1 MTKLNISKNYIN
13 KTPKQKLMVVE
24 ALMFPLK
31 AEKKPWQMF
40 FIGFLYTSIGILL
53 ALWIFR
59 EQASLIMVF
68 MITMAA
74 LPIFYN
80 TMKLE
85 ESKDMLIDTETAL
98 LREHNKAI
106 IFFMYLFV
114 GITIACAVWYAV
126 LPTQTI
132 NQLFDKQ
139 IGTIQTINNQVS
151 GNVIINLSMFWK
163 IFFNNMKVLAFSI
176 LFALIY
182 GAGAIF
188 ILAWNATVIGAAIGN
203 FIRANISSY
212 TSSLGMLQAGNYF
225 HVVSL
230 GLLKYSVHGIPEIA
244 AYFYGGL
251 AGGILSVALIRKH
264 FKTEKFSAVLLD
276 FSELVMIAIGFL
288 VAAAF
293 LEIYVTPVLF

>member
-1 MTKLNISKNYIN
+1 
-13 KTPKQKLMVVE
+13 MVVE
-24 ALMFPLK
+24 ALLFPVK
-31 AEKKPWQMF
+31 AEKNPWQMF
-40 FIGFLYTSIGILL
+40 FLGFLYASVGIFIS
-53 ALWIFR
+53 LWIFR

-85 ESKDMLIDTETAL
+85 ESKDMIMSDESAI

-106 IFFMYLFV
+106 SFFMYMFI
-114 GITIACAVWYAV
+114 GITIACALWYSI
-126 LPTQTI
+126 LPASTI
-132 NQLFDKQ
+132 NSLFDKQ

-151 GNVIINLSMFWK
+151 GNVIYNLNILGR
-163 IFFNNMKVLAFSI
+163 IFFNNLKVLVFSI
-176 LFALIY
+176 LFAFIY

-188 ILAWNATVIGAAIGN
+188 ILAWNASVIGAAMGN
-203 FIRANISSY
+203 FIRSNISSY
-212 TSSLGMLQAGNYF
+212 TSSLGLTQVGNYF

-230 GLLKYSVHGIPEIA
+230 GLLKYSIHGIPEVA

-264 FKTEKFSAVLLD
+264 FITKKFSTIIVD
-276 FSELVMIAIGFL
+276 FSELVLIAIGFL
-288 VAAAF
+288 IAAAF
-293 LEIYVTPVLF
+293 LEVYVTPVLF

>member
-1 MTKLNISKNYIN
+1 
-13 KTPKQKLMVVE
+13 MVVE
-24 ALMFPLK
+24 SLIFPIK
-31 AEKKPWQMF
+31 AEKSPWQMF
-40 FIGFLYTSIGILL
+40 FLGFLYASIGLFISV
-53 ALWIFR
+53 WIFKD
-59 EQASLIMVF
+59 QASLVMVF

-85 ESKDMLIDTETAL
+85 ESKDMLMDKDTTI

-106 IFFMYLFV
+106 SFFMYMFIGMTV
-114 GITIACAVWYAV
+114 ACAVWYV
-126 LPTQTI
+126 SLPTEMI
-132 NQLFDKQ
+132 NLLFDKQ

-151 GNVIINLSMFWK
+151 GHVIQNLGVLWR
-163 IFFNNMKVLAFSI
+163 IFFNNFKVLAFSI
-176 LFALIY
+176 LFAFVY

-188 ILAWNATVIGAAIGN
+188 ILSWNATVIGAAIGN

-212 TSSLGMLQAGNYF
+212 TSSLGLLQVGNYF

-230 GLLKYSVHGIPEIA
+230 GLLKYSIHGIPEIA

-264 FKTEKFSAVLLD
+264 FKTIKFSTIMVD
-276 FSELVMIAIGFL
+276 FSELILIAIGFL
-288 VAAAF
+288 IAAAF
-293 LEIYVTPVLF
+293 LEVYVTPILF

>member
-1 MTKLNISKNYIN
+1 
-13 KTPKQKLMVVE
+13 MVVE
-24 ALMFPLK
+24 SLLFPMK
-31 AEKKPWQMF
+31 AEKRPWQMF
-40 FIGFLYTSIGILL
+40 FLGFLYTSIGIFIS
-53 ALWIFR
+53 LWIFR
-59 EQASLIMVF
+59 DQASLIMVF

-85 ESKDMLIDTETAL
+85 ESKDMIMDNETRI

-106 IFFMYLFV
+106 SFFMYMFIGMTV
-114 GITIACAVWYAV
+114 ACAVWYTL
-126 LPTQTI
+126 LPTDAI
-132 NQLFDKQ
+132 NALFDKQ
-139 IGTIQTINNQVS
+139 VGTIQTINNQVS
-151 GNVIINLSMFWK
+151 GNIIHNLGIFWK
-163 IFFNNMKVLAFSI
+163 IFFNNLKVLAFSI
-176 LFALIY
+176 LFAFVY

-203 FIRANISSY
+203 FIRSNVSSY
-212 TSSLGMLQAGNYF
+212 TSSLGLLQAGNYF

-230 GLLKYSVHGIPEIA
+230 GLLKYSIHGIPEIA

-264 FKTEKFSAVLLD
+264 FNTTKFSTIMAD
-276 FSELVMIAIGFL
+276 FSELVLIAVGFL
-288 VAAAF
+288 IAAAF

>member
-1 MTKLNISKNYIN
+1 
-13 KTPKQKLMVVE
+13 MVVE
-24 ALMFPLK
+24 ALLFPVK
-31 AEKKPWQMF
+31 AEKNPWQMF
-40 FIGFLYTSIGILL
+40 FLGFLYASVVIFIS
-53 ALWIFR
+53 LWIFR

-85 ESKDMLIDTETAL
+85 ESKDMIMSDESAI

-106 IFFMYLFV
+106 SFFMYMFI
-114 GITIACAVWYAV
+114 GITIACALWYSI
-126 LPTQTI
+126 LPASTI
-132 NQLFDKQ
+132 NSLFDKQ

-151 GNVIINLSMFWK
+151 GNVIYNLNILGR
-163 IFFNNMKVLAFSI
+163 IFFNNLKVLVFSI
-176 LFALIY
+176 LFAFIY

-188 ILAWNATVIGAAIGN
+188 ILAWNASVIGAAMGN
-203 FIRANISSY
+203 FIRSNISSY
-212 TSSLGMLQAGNYF
+212 TSSLGLTQVGNYF

-230 GLLKYSVHGIPEIA
+230 GLLKYSIHGIPEVA

-264 FKTEKFSAVLLD
+264 FITKKFSTIIVD
-276 FSELVMIAIGFL
+276 FSELVLIAIGFL
-288 VAAAF
+288 IAAAF
-293 LEIYVTPVLF
+293 LEVYVTPVLF